1 MKRIALTFAY
11 LLLGLCAVSAQ
22 NAREE
27 DSSAS
32 VTQTAQSMAEQ
43 QADHLDRKLNLTE
56 RQREKVI
63 RMFMR
68 FNENFMERRQQQ
80 IDSDQSDIRAMLQQ
94 QVARKNRELKRILTV
109 GQYEKYLEG
118 MPENNTNT
126 N

>member
-11 LLLGLCAVSAQ
+11 LLLSLGAVSAQ

-27 DSSAS
+27 GSSPS

-56 RQREKVI
+56 RQREKVV
-63 RMFMR
+63 RMFTR
-68 FNENFMERRQQQ
+68 FNENFIERRQQQ
-80 IDSDQSDIRAMLQQ
+80 NNSDQSDIRTMLQQ
-94 QVARKNRELKRILTV
+94 QAARKNRELRRILTEE
-109 GQYEKYLEG
+109 QYEKYSEG
-118 MPENNTNT
+118 MPENNN